1 MKRIVTAAALAALA
15 GCGTTSPS
23 IYADFPLLYLMDVE
37 TAGAPANCCF
47 LEGQG
52 DALAS
57 AGKNL
62 FFLDLDA
69 GYVKGLAEFPSA
81 VDHAASSPDGGYG
94 LAITGDTLRV
104 VSNQTYIERAPVAL
118 PGPGAFILPKPQS
131 VLVAVLCLDG
141 TAVKVSTVDWAVTAS
156 GQTGV
161 QNPTAAAMSPDGR
174 YIFAGNSS
182 GQVYRIS
189 MVDLSG
195 ELMFQAPGAVTD
207 IAPGPG
213 QNLCMTAEGMSQ
225 VWVVDVNSGLHS
237 GGYDIPGSGT
247 AVCITGDGKYVFA
260 AVPGYGIVV
269 VNVLDNTVAAQTE
282 AFGTP
287 ADMAVNSV
295 SNRAVVASPETGR
308 VFMLQR

>member
-1 MKRIVTAAALAALA
+1 MRRIVPAAALAALA
-15 GCGTTSPS
+15 GCGATSPA

-37 TAGAPANCCF
+37 TAGTPAHCCF
-47 LEGQG
+47 LESQG

-57 AGKNL
+57 AGGCL

-69 GYVKGLAEFPSA
+69 GFVKGVVELPSA
-81 VDHAASSPDGGYG
+81 VVHAAASPDGGYG

-104 VSNQTYIERAPVAL
+104 VSNQTYVQRAPVAL
-118 PGPGAFILPKPQS
+118 PAPGAFILPKPQS
-131 VLVAVLCLDG
+131 TVIAVLCRDG
-141 TAVKVSTVDWAVTAS
+141 TVVKISTVDWAVTAS
-156 GQTGV
+156 GLSGV
-161 QNPTAAAMSPDGR
+161 SNPAAAAVSPDGR
-174 YIFAGNSS
+174 YIFAGDSL
-182 GQVYRIS
+182 GRVYRIS

-213 QNLCMTAEGMSQ
+213 RNLCMTAEGISQ

-237 GGYDIPGSGT
+237 GGYDIPGSGA
-247 AVCITGDGKYVFA
+247 AVCVTGDDGYVYA

-269 VNVLDNTVAAQTE
+269 VDVLDNTMAARTE
-282 AFGTP
+282 VFGTP
-287 ADMAVNSV
+287 ADMAVNRA
-295 SNRAVVASPETGR
+295 SNRAVVASPGAGR